1 MYVLALRCTLARHC
15 AAKRLAVFLR
25 RSDQQIQSMMVHN
38 EHLIS
43 EREQDITQINKQV
56 KEVSKPS
63 TEKCLPALT
72 LRALQ
77 VNEIFKDLADIV
89 ETQKADIDTIE
100 STIESSHASAK
111 EGVNQVKKAAE
122 LQPKCAIQ

>member
-1 MYVLALRCTLARHC
+1 MC
-15 AAKRLAVFLR
+15 

-56 KEVSKPS
+56 KEVSNPS
-63 TEKCLPALT
+63 TESCLPALT
-72 LRALQ
+72 LHALQ

-100 STIESSHASAK
+100 STIESSHGASAK